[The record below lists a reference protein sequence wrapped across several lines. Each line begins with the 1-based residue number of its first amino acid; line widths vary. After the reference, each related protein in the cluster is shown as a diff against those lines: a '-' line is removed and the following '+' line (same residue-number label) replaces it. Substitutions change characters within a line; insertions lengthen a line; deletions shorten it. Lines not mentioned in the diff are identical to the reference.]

1 MPGGSRLPPPRGM
14 PIAPPHFG
22 KHGNN
27 MLGMGGGMGM
37 VGMGIGMGGV
47 PVGSMG
53 PSGVGMMGGGGNIGG
68 GGKDYASMASV
79 APATPSTREPF
90 PFRSPPMGG
99 RAYASSVALHSNVS
113 FGSRPMTPT
122 PGGGKN
128 YANFAHAG
136 PVGSRVGVGGGS
148 GGDRD
153 RERRSG
159 GSYADQARDVRNA
172 GRMLGAALSGGLI
185 RSGGGGGRFDR
196 GGNTPPSPPGR
207 DQFGREREW
216 RGNGTN
222 VRRTSTSASNGQVSS
237 IKSKQIGILLFLK
250 MHGGFCKEMRMLSD
264 YEGTNVN
271 SELLFN
277 YLFPPK
283 QLPTVVCHH
292 RWPYNPGINR

>member
-1 MPGGSRLPPPRGM
+1 
-14 PIAPPHFG
+14 
-22 KHGNN
+22 
-27 MLGMGGGMGM
+27 MLGMGGGIGM
-37 VGMGIGMGGV
+37 MGMGIGMGGV

-53 PSGVGMMGGGGNIGG
+53 PSGVGMMGGGNIGG
-68 GGKDYASMASV
+68 GGKDYAAMASV
-79 APATPSTREPF
+79 APAPPSTREPF

-99 RAYASSVALHSNVS
+99 RGYASSVALHPNVS
-113 FGSRPMTPT
+113 FGSRPMTPS

-159 GSYADQARDVRNA
+159 GSYADQARDVRSA
-172 GRMLGAALSGGLI
+172 GRVLGASLSGSLI

-216 RGNGTN
+216 RGNGPN
-222 VRRTSTSASNGQVSS
+222 VRRTSTPASNGQVSS
-237 IKSKQIGILLFLK
+237 IKSRHICIHLFLRVARWFD
-250 MHGGFCKEMRMLSD
+250 GNDAWCFCKETRMLSY
-264 YEGTNVN
+264 YEGINVN

-277 YLFPPK
+277 YLCF
-283 QLPTVVCHH
+283 LPNNFQPLYIVIDGDVFSGLIL
-292 RWPYNPGINR
+292 Y